1 MKKPP
6 ILALLSILVFP
17 SGCKSRETLLY
28 KDNLE
33 STDLRYEVYASEG
46 GSIMPGSA
54 YGGPGRVKVYNK
66 SGAVVL
72 DKKMKSTS
80 SDILI
85 SGDELII
92 AGEGAFKVLNK

>member
-1 MKKPP
+1 
-6 ILALLSILVFP
+6 
-17 SGCKSRETLLY
+17 
-28 KDNLE
+28 
-33 STDLRYEVYASEG
+33 
-46 GSIMPGSA
+46 MPGSA